1 MKSQC
6 NLSLSPL
13 SLRGGWRTCLTRP
26 SWQLWNLL
34 RLNPRNAV
42 SCYKGRRSGRGAGLR
57 IGELVTNKRSR
68 STAWKRTERVK
79 RKEMKW
85 HRDSNTFMHC
95 AFLICIEKW
104 RGERFGLSSKEYKW
118 GRNQQNFHLVSFSRY
133 TLEICSVYPN
143 ITSVGRALLP
153 ACHVAFVP
161 SLNEINTL
169 GKHLIDIVFF
179 CCYFEEGGGE
189 HKISFHSR
197 PG

>member
-1 MKSQC
+1 M
-6 NLSLSPL
+6 
-13 SLRGGWRTCLTRP
+13 CLTRP

-42 SCYKGRRSGRGAGLR
+42 SCYKGRRREGAVERQGPEWASWLQIR
-57 IGELVTNKRSR
+57 EADQQLEKGQK
-68 STAWKRTERVK
+68 RVK

-95 AFLICIEKW
+95 AFLICIEKR
-104 RGERFGLSSKEYKW
+104 RGERKQFGLSSKEYKR

-133 TLEICSVYPN
+133 TLDICSVYPN
-143 ITSVGRALLP
+143 ITSVGQALLP
-153 ACHVAFVP
+153 ARHVAFVP

-189 HKISFHSR
+189 HKICFHSR